1 MTTLADLPPECI
13 EGIVEYLHPCR
24 HLTRLWMIGNR
35 TLQTRL
41 FTLRR
46 RTFHETSLQQR
57 HLSSDLVSSFLI
69 GRASTV
75 ETNWVAIER
84 LAMRD
89 EPTFDIY
96 EFSLISTVSP
106 KGPTTTRNV
115 QILFDKLHKLE
126 VLRLE
131 SCSLPWESLSVTLPP
146 TITRLCLK
154 DNVGIEKM
162 MNLRT
167 LPLTSLKIRIKSAD
181 ESAMN
186 FLVDNTWRDTLTA
199 LNLSGKCCEHELS
212 FLIRILPK
220 NLTKLKLECCVA
232 AHDIGLVVSRSS
244 SLTHLSIG
252 SGWSIETP
260 LPPTLTTFK
269 TSRLTIQPWLKVA
282 DILGFLPPSLTW
294 FSFGA
299 MSFDF
304 NELIDFLT
312 PLVPRFGIDCV
323 LKMTRSYY
331 SARRRLRLGPIG
343 NSSFERAVV
352 AKLKS
357 HGLSEHH
364 LEWLSDFGMSPR
376 SFVINEHAMAR
387 LINLMPT
394 KADAAVLLHKP
405 GVVTM
410 PDEGCKF
417 CTDHYSTVIKCLEW
431 GLYDRLV
438 LTNPIV
444 PDLSEAALRHIRD
457 IYLFHEDDARFEELL
472 LRHPFPSVT
481 YISIEF
487 GLKYADHTQ
496 RLETLRILW
505 RARHHLP
512 RLENISLIG
521 WAREEPMSSDLRLL
535 MAEMRLYQVPNRSWM
550 NYHVNPPRDWTP

>member
-1 MTTLADLPPECI
+1 
-13 EGIVEYLHPCR
+13 
-24 HLTRLWMIGNR
+24 
-35 TLQTRL
+35 
-41 FTLRR
+41 
-46 RTFHETSLQQR
+46 LQQR
-57 HLSSDLVSSFLI
+57 HLSSDLVAPFLI
-69 GRASTV
+69 GRASKV

-84 LAMRD
+84 LALLD

-96 EFSLISTVSP
+96 EFSLVSTVSP

-146 TITRLCLK
+146 TITKLCLK

-162 MNLRT
+162 TNLRT
-167 LPLTSLKIRIKSAD
+167 LPLASLKIRIKSAE
-181 ESAMN
+181 ESAVD
-186 FLVDNTWRDTLTA
+186 FLIDNTWRDTLTA
-199 LNLSGKCCEHELS
+199 LNLSGKCCEHEPS
-212 FLIRILPK
+212 VMIRILPK
-220 NLTKLKLECCVA
+220 NLTKLKLEGCVA
-232 AHDIGLVVSRSS
+232 AHDIGLVVSHLS

-252 SGWSIETP
+252 PGWSIETP

-269 TSRLTIQPWLKVA
+269 SRRLTIQPWQKAA
-282 DILGFLPPSLTW
+282 DVLGFLPPSLTW

-299 MSFDF
+299 MSFDLI
-304 NELIDFLT
+304 ELTNFLT
-312 PLVPRFGIDCV
+312 PLVPRFGGVDCI

-331 SARRRLRLGPIG
+331 SARRKLRLGPIG
-343 NSSFERAVV
+343 NSPFERAVV

-357 HGLSEHH
+357 NGLSEHH

-376 SFVINEHAMAR
+376 DFVISEHKTAC

-438 LTNPIV
+438 LTNPVV
-444 PDLSEAALRHIRD
+444 PDLSESALRHIRD
-457 IYLFHEDDARFEELL
+457 IYLFHENDTRFEELL
-472 LRHPFPSVT
+472 LRHPFPSVA

-487 GLKYADHTQ
+487 SLKYADHTQ
-496 RLETLRILW
+496 RLETLRIIW

-512 RLENISLIG
+512 RLETVSLIG
-521 WAREEPMSSDLRLL
+521 WARTEPMATDLRLL
-535 MAEMRLYQVPNRSWM
+535 MAEMRLYQVPNKSWM
-550 NYHVNPPRDWTP
+550 NYHVNPPGDWTP